1 MPVAPSSGASCV
13 CWNSAR
19 NSAFL
24 GRGKGPLLKKGL
36 PSPCTPIP
44 PKTFIPLRAPGL
56 KLRSRAAG
64 LSPLLLWAVSLP
76 PSPILAALPLPGLPC
91 PFFIDGGAHAGPATL
106 PSACTTHALP
116 GWLTGRR
123 SPLFAWPPHTSPM
136 PVRIPCPHGGGAMES
151 ITVRR
156 IFRHP
161 LWMARADKP
170 PLPPARHRL
179 PCRLPDRPINALF
192 VLRVCRF
199 RECRSTHAPKF
210 LEIS

>member
-1 MPVAPSSGASCV
+1 M
-13 CWNSAR
+13 
-19 NSAFL
+19 
-24 GRGKGPLLKKGL
+24 KKGL

-56 KLRSRAAG
+56 RLLSRAAG
-64 LSPLLLWAVSLP
+64 LSPLLLYQSACLPLP
-76 PSPILAALPLPGLPC
+76 PSFPLCPGPICLSIL
-91 PFFIDGGAHAGPATL
+91 IDGGTPQVRPP
-106 PSACTTHALP
+106 PSTCMTHALP

-151 ITVRR
+151 VAVRR

-170 PLPPARHRL
+170 PLHLHVIACHAGCRIGPSMPFSYRGLPFQGASLHECAR
-179 PCRLPDRPINALF
+179 
-192 VLRVCRF
+192 
-199 RECRSTHAPKF
+199 
-210 LEIS
+210 ISKN